1 MRFSL
6 RNASAL
12 RWGVMSMLLGMA
24 VPAFPQAFPV
34 TTPRLPPRG
43 ASAGTPPA
51 QPPAQQP
58 DMQPPAMQQPDMQSP
73 AMQQPAMQQ
82 PYNPQPG
89 MPAYGQPDPRY
100 GGGMGG
106 PGAGYGQPQVQT
118 DMQTRMQQPQMG
130 AYGGGGA
137 QSPAVVVVP
146 QRAADGSC
154 RAQPSPDRQT
164 IVLVSGAEALARQHL
179 PLGEFRLQRVVHSPD
194 GKWAVAFTKL
204 RGVAQFSALTID
216 LERCELRR
224 AIDIASQGNDASFE
238 GDVAVLQLNDGPMRV
253 GLRDGSV
260 K

>member
-1 MRFSL
+1 MRFKLLS
-6 RNASAL
+6 RKASVL
-12 RWGVMSMLLGMA
+12 RWTVLVMLLGA
-24 VPAFPQAFPV
+24 ALPVFPQAFPV
-34 TTPRLPPRG
+34 TTPRLPARG
-43 ASAGTPPA
+43 VPSAAPPPA
-51 QPPAQQP
+51 
-58 DMQPPAMQQPDMQSP
+58 QPPAMQQPDIQQP
-73 AMQQPAMQQ
+73 AIQQPDMQQPAMQQ
-82 PYNPQPG
+82 PYAQQPYAQQ
-89 MPAYGQPDPRY
+89 PYGQPDPRY
-100 GGGMGG
+100 GAGTGGG
-106 PGAGYGQPQVQT
+106 GAGYGQAPVQT

-146 QRAADGSC
+146 ERAADGNC

-164 IVLVSGAEALARQHL
+164 IVLVSGAQALARQHL

-216 LERCELRR
+216 LERCELQR
-224 AIDIASQGNDASFE
+224 AIDITSQGNDASFE
-238 GDVAVLQLNDGPMRV
+238 GDVAVLQLNEGPMRV